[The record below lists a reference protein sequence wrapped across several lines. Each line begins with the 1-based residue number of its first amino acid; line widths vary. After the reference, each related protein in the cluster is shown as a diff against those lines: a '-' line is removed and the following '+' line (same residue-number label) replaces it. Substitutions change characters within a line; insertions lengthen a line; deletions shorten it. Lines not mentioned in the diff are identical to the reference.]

1 MAHIHVRPVGRIS
14 HDETC
19 FTEGLV
25 FHDNNLYES
34 CGLYG
39 NSSIRVVDSFGN
51 IVLKRDIMDE
61 FFVEGIT
68 IHDGRLFVSTWE
80 NKTMLIFDVDGL
92 HLLGSR
98 LFESSTGFGWGLT
111 NDGVSLILSDGSNV
125 LSFFDFPDDSLSFEG
140 EHLFRR
146 KQLSVVD
153 GGKPLRA
160 INELEFVDG
169 YIYANVW
176 MQDFIVQIDS
186 AGRVVSKFDF
196 GPYAPPPPIQ
206 EGKGSMHSLARE
218 ACMNGVAFNTSHSN
232 PAAAARFIVTG
243 KLWPQYY
250 TVELSTY
257 TVSDSAR
264 TGMERMIVFMI
275 GAVIYITFKAFHK
288 IV

>member
-1 MAHIHVRPVGRIS
+1 MAAHIRVRPVGLIS

-25 FHDNNLYES
+25 FDDNKLYES

-51 IVLKRDIMDE
+51 IVLKRDIADE

-68 IHDGRLFVSTWE
+68 IHNRRLFVSTWE

-111 NDGVSLILSDGSNV
+111 NDGFSLILSDGSNV
-125 LSFFDFPDDSLSFEG
+125 LSYFDFPDDSSLEG
-140 EHLFRR
+140 GHLFRK

-186 AGRVVSKFDF
+186 MGRVISKFDF
-196 GPYAPPPPIQ
+196 GPFAPPLQ
-206 EGKGSMHSLARE
+206 GSAHSLARE
-218 ACMNGVAFNTSHSN
+218 ACLNGVAFNTSTGD
-232 PAAAARFIVTG
+232 RFIVTG

-250 TVELSTY
+250 TVQLSIY
-257 TVSDSAR
+257 TISDRAR
-264 TGMERMIVFMI
+264 GGMERMIMFMI
-275 GAVIYITFKAFHK
+275 CAVIYITYKAFNK
-288 IV
+288 RV